1 MEIYEGHFTRDNNNG
16 KLMFIRK
23 DIEKNQMNI
32 INRIIQQAGAG
43 LMVGK
48 INVMNISLPVAL
60 FAKYTMLEKDA

>member
-1 MEIYEGHFTRDNNNG
+1 
-16 KLMFIRK
+16 MFIRK
-23 DIEKNQMNI
+23 DVETNQMNI

-43 LMVGK
+43 LLVGK